1 VYLGV
6 VGVRDSRHIVLACL
20 SGDLAGY
27 AAATAACHAF
37 FG

>member
-1 VYLGV
+1 V
-6 VGVRDSRHIVLACL
+6 VGVRDSRHILWACL
-20 SGDLAGY
+20 AGDLAGF